1 MAAKQINL
9 AKVFQSV
16 AKALAENREVLNQ
29 ADAYNHDHGDNV
41 TEVFEVVTQAV
52 KEKKN
57 ASAAEQL
64 AYASE
69 LLRQRQ
75 SGSARYYAGGLA
87 RAAEEFRGK
96 KVTSDNVMQL
106 VQTLLSGGQQ
116 AAEPPPAAAPD
127 LLTSLLGGAGAPGTG
142 AGQPAI
148 DVGSLLNAGMAYL
161 SAKGSGQSDMQALM
175 GALMT
180 AAQGGSAPH
189 RAQSGALIA
198 NALLQAL
205 GAAARR

>member
-1 MAAKQINL
+1 MAAKQVNL

-16 AKALAENREVLNQ
+16 AAALAENREVLNQ
-29 ADAYNHDHGDNV
+29 ADTYNHDHGDNV

-52 KEKKN
+52 KERKN

-69 LLRQRQ
+69 LLKRRQ

-87 RAAEEFRGK
+87 QAAQQFQGK

-106 VQTLLSGGQQ
+106 VQTLLSGGQE
-116 AAEPPPAAAPD
+116 APPAAAPD
-127 LLTSLLGGAGAPGTG
+127 LLTSLLGGATGQATGGAQPG
-142 AGQPAI
+142 I
-148 DVGSLLNAGMAYL
+148 DMASLLNAGMAYL
-161 SAKGSGQSDMQALM
+161 SAKGSGQNDMQALM

-180 AAQGGSAPH
+180 AAQGGNAPH

-198 NALLQAL
+198 NTLLQAIG
-205 GAAARR
+205 GAASRR